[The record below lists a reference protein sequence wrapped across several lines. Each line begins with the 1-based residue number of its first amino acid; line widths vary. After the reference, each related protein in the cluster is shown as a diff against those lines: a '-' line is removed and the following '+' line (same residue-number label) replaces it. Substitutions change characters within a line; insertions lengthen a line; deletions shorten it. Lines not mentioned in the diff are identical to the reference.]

1 MFSLKLHFERVHD
14 ARNLYIAVKIEAHCL
29 YKMYINYKQISII
42 HKINISI
49 PRQKHTSK
57 IWRFSIPRTDYN
69 TIVTQWTYIIYQ

>member
-49 PRQKHTSK
+49 PRQKHTTK
-57 IWRFSIPRTDYN
+57 I
-69 TIVTQWTYIIYQ
+69 